1 MKLSKVIGMVLML
14 LWVSS
19 CGRVIKQL
27 DTTFGGAAKTVY
39 PEAQSLLPLV
49 IPPELAF
56 TPSSQ

>member
-1 MKLSKVIGMVLML
+1 MKLFKVMGVVLML
-14 LWVSS
+14 LGLSS

-27 DTTFGGAAKTVY
+27 DTTFGGTTKTVY
-39 PEAQSLLPLV
+39 PEAQSLPPLV